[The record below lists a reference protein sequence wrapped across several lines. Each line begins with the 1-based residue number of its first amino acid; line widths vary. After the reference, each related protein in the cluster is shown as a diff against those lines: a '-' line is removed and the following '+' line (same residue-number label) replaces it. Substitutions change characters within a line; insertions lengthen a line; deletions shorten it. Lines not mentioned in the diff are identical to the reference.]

1 MYKNRQNGLENATIS
16 IFTTLK
22 TQPET
27 KEFQTR
33 QNSNRPLR
41 KWVQMNQNHGN
52 KGFQSLK

>member
-41 KWVQMNQNHGN
+41 KWVQMNQIIEI
-52 KGFQSLK
+52 KDFKA